1 METSPP
7 TSLQPVSACTF
18 PSANRSPIR
27 VFGASSFGFPSSVTD
42 TDRKDRPSS
51 DPPPPGALLADPLL
65 VGPLLVDPPPPGPP
79 VDGSLPQAVSIIT
92 PATAAT
98 TIRIL
103 TI

>member
-7 TSLQPVSACTF
+7 TWLQPVSACTF

-51 DPPPPGALLADPLL
+51 DPPPPGALL

-79 VDGSLPQAVSIIT
+79 VDGSLPQAVNIIT